1 MAKAEHNPVSSTR
14 GADAAGGE
22 TLGAASAAGSAAD
35 LRQEAVDHTR
45 LRTVTQIAAEL
56 GITARTLRFY
66 EGKGLITP
74 SRLGT
79 TRVYMA
85 RDRAR
90 MILILRGKRLGF
102 SLKEIGEYLDL
113 YDADPTHKTQ
123 SARLIKL
130 VDARIDKLEQQR
142 IALDEMIAEL
152 HGWRRHAEAVLA
164 GEATAKSAVPAPKSA
179 PTSRS
184 KARSQE

>member
-1 MAKAEHNPVSSTR
+1 MATAKTEHANSAPAGKPPV
-14 GADAAGGE
+14 G
-22 TLGAASAAGSAAD
+22 
-35 LRQEAVDHTR
+35 QPQMH
-45 LRTVTQIAAEL
+45 TVTQLAAEL

-102 SLKEIGEYLDL
+102 TLREIAEYLDL
-113 YDADPTHKTQ
+113 YDVDPTLKTQ
-123 SARLIKL
+123 NAKL
-130 VDARIDKLEQQR
+130 LKFVKTRMAKLEQQR
-142 IALDEMIAEL
+142 TALDEML
-152 HGWRRHAEAVLA
+152 LDLQNLQRHAE
-164 GEATAKSAVPAPKSA
+164 TALGHIAHPPAKPDE
-179 PTSRS
+179 R
-184 KARSQE
+184 

>member
-1 MAKAEHNPVSSTR
+1 MVK
-14 GADAAGGE
+14 AGG
-22 TLGAASAAGSAAD
+22 TAGKAQ
-35 LRQEAVDHTR
+35 LH
-45 LRTVTQIAAEL
+45 TVTQLAAEL

-102 SLKEIGEYLDL
+102 SLREIADYLDL
-113 YDADPTHKTQ
+113 YDIDPTQKTQ
-123 SARLIKL
+123 STRLLKL
-130 VDARIDKLEQQR
+130 IAVRMSKLEAQR
-142 IALDEMIAEL
+142 VALDEMIAEL
-152 HGWRRHAEAVLA
+152 QGWKAHAEAVLSD
-164 GEATAKSAVPAPKSA
+164 TNHPKSK
-179 PTSRS
+179 T
-184 KARSQE
+184 

>member
-1 MAKAEHNPVSSTR
+1 MGQRTVVKAEQIRPNAQDNQ
-14 GADAAGGE
+14 G
-22 TLGAASAAGSAAD
+22 
-35 LRQEAVDHTR
+35 RQPAPKPQLH
-45 LRTVTQIAAEL
+45 TVTQLAAEL

-102 SLKEIGEYLDL
+102 SLREIADYLDL
-113 YDADPTHKTQ
+113 YDIDPTQKAQ
-123 SARLIKL
+123 SARLLKL
-130 VDARIDKLEQQR
+130 VGVRMAKLEQQR
-142 IALDEMIAEL
+142 IALDEMIQEL
-152 HGWRRHAEAVLA
+152 VAWKTHAETILA
-164 GEATAKSAVPAPKSA
+164 EANAPKSI
-179 PTSRS
+179 SS
-184 KARSQE
+184 KSD